1 MSVKIRLARFGR
13 KKAPYYRLVVADSH
27 APRDGRFI
35 EVLGH
40 YQPLRAETKMEI
52 NEERALRWLGEGAI
66 PSDTVR
72 SLFRQKGILK
82 KFHEMRLQMKK
93 ATAGPKE
100 ADS

>member
-13 KKAPYYRLVVADSH
+13 TKAPYYRVVVADSRS
-27 APRDGRFI
+27 PRDGRFI
-35 EVLGH
+35 ESLGL
-40 YQPLRAETKMEI
+40 YQPLTGEAKVEI

-82 KFHEMRLQMKK
+82 KFHEMRVEKK
-93 ATAGPKE
+93 KQAAAQKSAE
-100 ADS
+100 S